1 MRMFK
6 EVHNFFLI
14 PDIISHVVSY
24 LFNLLDTNF
33 CYLVLDKKL

>member
-14 PDIISHVVSY
+14 LNIISHTVSY
-24 LFNLLDTNF
+24 LCNLLDTDF
-33 CYLVLDKKL
+33 CYLVLD